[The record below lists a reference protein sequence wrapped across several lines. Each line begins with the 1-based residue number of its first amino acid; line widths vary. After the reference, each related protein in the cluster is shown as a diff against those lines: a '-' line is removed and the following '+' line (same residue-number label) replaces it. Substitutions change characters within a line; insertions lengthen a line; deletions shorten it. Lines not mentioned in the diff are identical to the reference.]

1 MTLPVT
7 LPFHE
12 DESPI
17 SLVSRL
23 ARANSYDSLQSLLG
37 FTHTSREA
45 IVRGDHDA
53 LAEISE
59 LSGISTERLSNASI
73 VHQHPGSNWKLGH
86 AIFNKEMRP
95 GKMLRYCPHCVLND
109 METGIGRAISRPYAR
124 SWWSCRG
131 IEGCPEHGRK
141 LVEHLVTSFDQRDD
155 FATFVEQNV
164 QTIRNQACTD
174 QQSSAPFMDRFLRD
188 RIFKRAE
195 ADDLVDTL
203 DAHIVAEL
211 SGYMGK
217 FIAIHKLTHFQDEAT
232 DQREW
237 GFRLIC
243 EGQAEL
249 ERIIIETIEQKRPM
263 VRFVEQ
269 FFGQLVNWLR
279 RNKLKPEYQPL
290 VSMFQ
295 NIAEKN
301 MPFGPGMIFIN
312 PVEHRYV
319 YCVNSAHTDFGIH
332 KKRIKT
338 LLASHGLTNRI
349 NLHDSAIYFD
359 AERARPILEAAS
371 ETLTST
377 AAAEILGVDEE
388 QFRTLVK
395 VGFVGQVEERENER
409 GYLRIPQA
417 ELDSFQSALLA
428 NAESVEHDEDEWG
441 SLMELAHAFTMA
453 FENILQLIIE
463 GSVDARVIT
472 GQGGLLTRLRVSKL
486 EVQRIRL
493 QSLSDMQENFVTF
506 EQALD
511 LLGTSDVTLSQ
522 LLRRGYIKEKDYKR
536 SSKMARL
543 INEDSLQEF
552 KSKFISL
559 VDFCQKV
566 GVNRV
571 GMKKRLADLGV
582 SPLFD
587 DNKFV
592 ASYYNLSD
600 LEKRGAFA
608 LGR

>member
-1 MTLPVT
+1 MNDDHH
-7 LPFHE
+7 HE
-12 DESPI
+12 HKDRWKHDGVRVIKGEQLDPNTAQTPGMFRQAAI
-17 SLVSRL
+17 TQ
-23 ARANSYDSLQSLLG
+23 ARVGAQKIWAE
-37 FTHTSREA
+37 TVA
-45 IVRGDHDA
+45 IEPNAKR
-53 LAEISE
+53 
-59 LSGISTERLSNASI
+59 ASI
-73 VHQHPGSNWKLGH
+73 TMEHWKVSFLFCEARRGCDGETSSN
-86 AIFNKEMRP
+86 
-95 GKMLRYCPHCVLND
+95 MLPKPDQATLFSSHL
-109 METGIGRAISRPYAR
+109 MFPKPA
-124 SWWSCRG
+124 
-131 IEGCPEHGRK
+131 EGE
-141 LVEHLVTSFDQRDD
+141 
-155 FATFVEQNV
+155 
-164 QTIRNQACTD
+164 
-174 QQSSAPFMDRFLRD
+174 
-188 RIFKRAE
+188 
-195 ADDLVDTL
+195 DLIDTL
-203 DAHIVAEL
+203 DVHIVAEL
-211 SGYMGK
+211 SGYLGK
-217 FIAIHKLTHFQDEAT
+217 FIAIHKLTDLQDEAT

-237 GFRLIC
+237 GFRLLC
-243 EGQAEL
+243 KRQAEL
-249 ERIIIETIEQKRPM
+249 KRIIIETIEQKRPM

-269 FFGQLVNWLR
+269 FFGPLVDWLR
-279 RNKLKPEYQPL
+279 RNKLKPAYQPL
-290 VSMFQ
+290 VSLFQ
-295 NIAEKN
+295 DIAEKN
-301 MPFGPGMIFIN
+301 MPFGPGMTFIN

-338 LLASHGLTNRI
+338 LLVSHGLTDRI
-349 NLHDSAIYFD
+349 NQHDSAIYFD
-359 AERARPILEAAS
+359 AERARPILEAAR

-417 ELDSFQSALLA
+417 ELYSFQSALLA
-428 NAESVEHDEDEWG
+428 NAESVEHDEGEWG

-472 GQGGLLTRLRVSKL
+472 GPGGLLTRLRVSKL
-486 EVQRIRL
+486 EVQRVRL

-571 GMKKRLADLGV
+571 GMKKRLADIGV

-587 DNKFV
+587 DNINSWLVITICPILKSEEPSLWDDEKINSENLRSPPSGLFFV
-592 ASYYNLSD
+592 SSLQKRQIKQSEMTIPFRRHAKKTNKINDDAVKQDKPRRTLQNYRRLS
-600 LEKRGAFA
+600 GYSCA
-608 LGR
+608 LVGHSL

>member
-1 MTLPVT
+1 MTLPVI

-95 GKMLRYCPHCVLND
+95 GKMLRYCPHCVLHD
-109 METGIGRAISRPYAR
+109 IDRQPGRSIAKPYAR

-164 QTIRNQACTD
+164 QTIRDQAHD
-174 QQSSAPFMDRFLRD
+174 DVRSSAPMLDRFLRD
-188 RIFKRAE
+188 RISKPAE

-217 FIAIHKLTHFQDEAT
+217 FIAIHKLTDFQDEAT

-243 EGQAEL
+243 KGRAEP

-269 FFGQLVNWLR
+269 FFGQLVDWLR
-279 RNKLKPEYQPL
+279 RNKLKPAYQPL

-301 MPFGPGMIFIN
+301 MPFGPGMTFIN
-312 PVEHRYV
+312 SVEHRYV

-338 LLASHGLTNRI
+338 LLASHGLTDRV

-359 AERARPILEAAS
+359 AERARPIFENALETITSKEAAQVLGIS
-371 ETLTST
+371 EDKLR
-377 AAAEILGVDEE
+377 L
-388 QFRTLVK
+388 LVK
-395 VGFVGQVEERENER
+395 SGLLPQVEGREERRDYIRIQRLDLNDLQARLVSHAERMEESDEAWISPQDFAQGYSFPLNHILKLLLDATIASRVIAGNEGLVER
-409 GYLRIPQA
+409 LRINKDEVRLIALQQQV
-417 ELDSFQSALLA
+417 DSDEKFITFQDAL
-428 NAESVEHDEDEWG
+428 G
-441 SLMELAHAFTMA
+441 
-453 FENILQLIIE
+453 
-463 GSVDARVIT
+463 
-472 GQGGLLTRLRVSKL
+472 
-486 EVQRIRL
+486 
-493 QSLSDMQENFVTF
+493 
-506 EQALD
+506 
-511 LLGTSDVTLSQ
+511 LLGTSDPTLIE
-522 LLRRGYIKEKDYKR
+522 LIKQGWITETKYERSAKR
-536 SSKMARL
+536 ARL
-543 INEDSLQEF
+543 ISENSIMDF
-552 KSKFISL
+552 KTRFISL
-559 VDFCQKV
+559 VDFCDEI
-566 GVNRV
+566 GANRA
-571 GMKKRLADLGV
+571 GMKKRLADLNV
-582 SPLFD
+582 KPLFD
-587 DNKFV
+587 KSNRV
-592 ASYYNLSD
+592 ASYYSRID
-600 LEKRGAFA
+600 ISKVQTAMIQS
-608 LGR
+608 

>member
-1 MTLPVT
+1 MLPKPDQATLFSSHLMFPK
-7 LPFHE
+7 PAEGE
-12 DESPI
+12 DLI
-17 SLVSRL
+17 
-23 ARANSYDSLQSLLG
+23 
-37 FTHTSREA
+37 
-45 IVRGDHDA
+45 
-53 LAEISE
+53 
-59 LSGISTERLSNASI
+59 
-73 VHQHPGSNWKLGH
+73 
-86 AIFNKEMRP
+86 
-95 GKMLRYCPHCVLND
+95 
-109 METGIGRAISRPYAR
+109 
-124 SWWSCRG
+124 
-131 IEGCPEHGRK
+131 
-141 LVEHLVTSFDQRDD
+141 
-155 FATFVEQNV
+155 
-164 QTIRNQACTD
+164 
-174 QQSSAPFMDRFLRD
+174 
-188 RIFKRAE
+188 
-195 ADDLVDTL
+195 DTL
-203 DAHIVAEL
+203 DVHIVAEL
-211 SGYMGK
+211 SGYLGK
-217 FIAIHKLTHFQDEAT
+217 FIAIHKLTDLQDEAT

-237 GFRLIC
+237 GFRLLC
-243 EGQAEL
+243 KRQAEL
-249 ERIIIETIEQKRPM
+249 KRIIIETIEQKRPM

-269 FFGQLVNWLR
+269 FFGPLVDWLR
-279 RNKLKPEYQPL
+279 RNKLKPAYQPL
-290 VSMFQ
+290 VSLFQ
-295 NIAEKN
+295 DIAEKN
-301 MPFGPGMIFIN
+301 MPLGPGMTFIN

-338 LLASHGLTNRI
+338 LLVSHGLTDRI
-349 NLHDSAIYFD
+349 NQHDSAIYFD
-359 AERARPILEAAS
+359 AERARPILEAAR

-417 ELDSFQSALLA
+417 ELYSFQSALLA
-428 NAESVEHDEDEWG
+428 NAESVEHDEGEWG

-472 GQGGLLTRLRVSKL
+472 GPGGLLTRLRVSKL
-486 EVQRIRL
+486 EVQRVRL

-571 GMKKRLADLGV
+571 GMKKRLADIGV

-587 DNKFV
+587 DNINSWLVITICPILKSEEPSLWDDEKINSENLRSPPSGLFFV
-592 ASYYNLSD
+592 SSLQKRQIKQSEMTIPFRRHAKKTNKINDDAVKQDKPRRTLQNYRRLS
-600 LEKRGAFA
+600 GYSCA
-608 LGR
+608 LVGHSL

>member
-1 MTLPVT
+1 MTLPVI

-59 LSGISTERLSNASI
+59 LSGISIERLSNASI
-73 VHQHPGSNWKLGH
+73 VHQHPGSNWKLGR

-95 GKMLRYCPHCVLND
+95 GKMLRYCPHCVLD
-109 METGIGRAISRPYAR
+109 DIDQQPGRSIAKPYAR

-155 FATFVEQNV
+155 FATFVEQNI
-164 QTIRNQACTD
+164 QTIRNQVRTD
-174 QQSSAPFMDRFLRD
+174 QQSSAPMMDRVLRD

-195 ADDLVDTL
+195 GDDLVDTL
-203 DAHIVAEL
+203 DVHIVAEL
-211 SGYMGK
+211 SGYLGT
-217 FIAIHKLTHFQDEAT
+217 FIAIHKLTDLQDEAT

-237 GFRLIC
+237 GFRLLC
-243 EGQAEL
+243 KGQAEL
-249 ERIIIETIEQKRPM
+249 KRIIIETIEQRRPM

-269 FFGQLVNWLR
+269 FFGPLVDWLR
-279 RNKLKPEYQPL
+279 RNKLKPAYQPL
-290 VSMFQ
+290 VSLFQ
-295 NIAEKN
+295 DIAEKN
-301 MPFGPGMIFIN
+301 MPFGPGMTFIN

-338 LLASHGLTNRI
+338 LLVSHGLTDRI
-349 NLHDSAIYFD
+349 NQHDSAIYFD
-359 AERARPILEAAS
+359 AERARPILEAAR

-428 NAESVEHDEDEWG
+428 NAESVEHDEGEWG

-472 GQGGLLTRLRVSKL
+472 GPGGLLTRLRVSKL
-486 EVQRIRL
+486 EVQRVRL